1 MSASPNSR
9 IGALFNRLFG
19 NELIKRVVKNSGYLF
34 SATGIAAIL
43 SMVQSIFVAR
53 LLGVTDFGILGTIT
67 LFTSV
72 INKFASFRMS
82 ELVIKYVG
90 EYTVEGDKEKAAAVF
105 KSAALLETITS
116 VFAFGLIWILAPL
129 GAQYFA
135 KDVNTTTWFIL
146 YGLIVLA
153 NFMIESSTGLLQIF
167 DQFKIIAGTTV
178 GQSIITFILVGFVYV
193 NQGGLY
199 EIVLVYMVGKMVGA
213 IALAATA
220 IVQAIQH
227 WGFNWW
233 RAPIGLLRERANEL
247 IRFAVSTNISA
258 TINLVNKDGELLWVS
273 ALTGP
278 TGAGYYKLAL
288 SLSNLIQLP
297 VSPLPQATY
306 PELSREVAARNWANM
321 RYVLRQGSVM
331 AFAYSALAGVFLV
344 IFGKPLIAFFYTPEF
359 LPSYP
364 ALLIL
369 MVGMLVANT
378 FYWNR
383 ISLLSLGLA
392 DYPAKVNS
400 IAAVLKLIG
409 IFAIVPIYGYLG
421 SAALLSGYYLFS
433 VTLNVQ
439 KTFSELRS
447 RAEGTL

>member
-1 MSASPNSR
+1 MSESLTSK
-9 IGALFNRLFG
+9 ISGLFNRLFG
-19 NELIKRVVKNSGYLF
+19 NELIQRVAKNSGYLF
-34 SATGIAAIL
+34 SATGFAAVL
-43 SMVQSIFVAR
+43 SMVQSIFVVR

-72 INKFASFRMS
+72 VNKFASFRMS

-90 EYTVEGDKEKAAAVF
+90 EYTVEGNEGKAAAVF
-105 KSAALLETITS
+105 KSAGIIETITS
-116 VFAFGLIWILAPL
+116 FFAFGLIWLLAPL

-135 KDVNTTTWFIL
+135 KDIATTNWFIL

-167 DQFKIIAGTTV
+167 DRFKIIAGTTI
-178 GQSIITFILVGFVYV
+178 GQSILTVTLVGVVYYY
-193 NQGGLY
+193 QGGLY
-199 EIVLVYMVGKMVGA
+199 EIVLVYMAGKMAGA
-213 IALAATA
+213 IALAVSAVVLAT
-220 IVQAIQH
+220 QR
-227 WGFNWW
+227 WGSNWW
-233 RAPIGLLRERANEL
+233 RAPVGQLRDRANEL
-247 IRFAVSTNISA
+247 VKFAFSTNISA

-288 SLSNLIQLP
+288 SLANLIQLP
-297 VSPLPQATY
+297 ISPLPQATY
-306 PELSREVAARNWANM
+306 PELSREVAARNWGNM
-321 RYVLRQGSVM
+321 RFVLRQGSIM
-331 AFAYSALAGVFLV
+331 AFAYSALAGVFLL
-344 IFGKPLIAFFYTPEF
+344 IFGRPLIAFFYTPEF

-369 MVGMLVANT
+369 MVGLLFANT

-383 ISLLSLGLA
+383 IALLSLGLA

-409 IFAIVPIYGYLG
+409 IFAIVPIFGYLG
-421 SAALLSGYYLFS
+421 SAALLSGFYLFS
-433 VTLNVQ
+433 VTLNVR
-439 KTFSELRS
+439 KTFSELKI
-447 RAEGTL
+447 RASEIL

>member
-9 IGALFNRLFG
+9 IGALINRLFG

-167 DQFKIIAGTTV
+167 DQFKIIAGTTI
-178 GQSIITFILVGFVYV
+178 GQSIITLILVGFVYV

-331 AFAYSALAGVFLV
+331 AFAYSALAGIFLL
-344 IFGKPLIAFFYTPEF
+344 IFGKPLIALFYTPDF
-359 LPSYP
+359 LPSYS

-400 IAAVLKLIG
+400 IAAVLKVIG

>member
-1 MSASPNSR
+1 MSESPT
-9 IGALFNRLFG
+9 GKTGGLFNRLFG
-19 NELIKRVVKNSGYLF
+19 NELIQRVVKNSGYLF
-34 SATGIAAIL
+34 SATGVSAVL
-43 SMVQSIFVAR
+43 SMVQSIFVVR

-72 INKFASFRMS
+72 VNKFASFRMS

-90 EYTVEGDKEKAAAVF
+90 EYSEEGDEVKAAAVF
-105 KSAALLETITS
+105 KSAAIIETITS
-116 VFAFGLIWILAPL
+116 FFAFGLIWWLAPL
-129 GAQYFA
+129 GAQFLA
-135 KDVNTTTWFIL
+135 RDITAANWFIL

-167 DQFKIIAGTTV
+167 DKFKIIAGTTV
-178 GQSIITFILVGFVYV
+178 GQSILTLILVGLVYI

-199 EIVLVYMVGKMVGA
+199 EIVLVYMAGKMVGA
-213 IALAATA
+213 IALAASA
-220 IVQAIQH
+220 LVLAIQR

-233 RAPIGLLRERANEL
+233 RTPLGLLRDRSKEL
-247 IRFAVSTNISA
+247 LRFAFSTNISA

-288 SLSNLIQLP
+288 SLANLIQLP

-306 PELSREVAARNWANM
+306 PELSREVAAKKWGNM
-321 RYVLRQGSVM
+321 RYVLRQGSIM
-331 AFAYSALAGVFLV
+331 AFAYSALAGLFLL
-344 IFGKPLIAFFYTPEF
+344 IFGRQLIAFFYTPEF

-369 MVGMLVANT
+369 MVGLLFANT

-400 IAAVLKLIG
+400 IAAVLKIVG
-409 IFAIVPIYGYLG
+409 IITIVPIYGYLG
-421 SAALLSGYYLFS
+421 SAALLSGFYLFS
-433 VTLNVQ
+433 VTLNVR
-439 KTFSELRS
+439 KTFNELRD
-447 RAEGTL
+447 RARISV

>member
-9 IGALFNRLFG
+9 IGALINRLFG

-105 KSAALLETITS
+105 KSAAILETITS

-167 DQFKIIAGTTV
+167 DQFKIIAGTTI
-178 GQSIITFILVGFVYV
+178 GQSIITLILVGFVYV

-344 IFGKPLIAFFYTPEF
+344 IFGKPLIVFFYTPEF

>member
-1 MSASPNSR
+1 MSETPSGK
-9 IGALFNRLFG
+9 IGGFFNRLFG
-19 NELIKRVVKNSGYLF
+19 NELIQRVVKNSGYMF
-34 SATGIAAIL
+34 SATGAAAAL
-43 SMVQSIFVAR
+43 SMVQSILVAR
-53 LLGVTDFGILGTIT
+53 LLGVTDFGVLGTIT

-72 INKFASFRMS
+72 VNKFASFRMS

-90 EYTVEGDKEKAAAVF
+90 EYTVEGDETKAAAVF
-105 KSAALLETITS
+105 KSAAIIETVTS
-116 VFAFGLIWILAPL
+116 FFAFGLIWLLAPL
-129 GAQYFA
+129 GAQFFA
-135 KDVNTTTWFIL
+135 KDIAATNWFIL

-167 DQFKIIAGTTV
+167 DKFKIIAGTTV
-178 GQSIITFILVGFVYV
+178 GQSILTLILVGLVFI

-199 EIVLVYMVGKMVGA
+199 EIVLAYMAGKMAGA
-213 IALAATA
+213 IALAASA
-220 IVQAIQH
+220 LVFAARR

-233 RAPIGLLRERANEL
+233 RAPIGSLRDRSKEL
-247 IRFAVSTNISA
+247 VRFAFSTNISA

-288 SLSNLIQLP
+288 SLANLIQLP

-306 PELSREVAARNWANM
+306 PELSREVAAKKWGNM
-321 RYVLRQGSVM
+321 RYILRQGSIM
-331 AFAYSALAGVFLV
+331 ACAYSVLAGLFLL
-344 IFGKPLIAFFYTPEF
+344 IFGRQLIAFFYTPDF
-359 LPSYP
+359 LPAFP

-369 MVGMLVANT
+369 MVGLLFANT

-400 IAAVLKLIG
+400 IAAVLKFIG
-409 IFAIVPIYGYLG
+409 IITIVPIFGYLG
-421 SAALLSGYYLFS
+421 SAALLSGFYLFS
-433 VTLNVQ
+433 VSLNVR
-439 KTFSELRS
+439 KTFNELRD
-447 RAEGTL
+447 RARVVA

>member
-9 IGALFNRLFG
+9 IGALINRLFG

-167 DQFKIIAGTTV
+167 DQFKIIAGTTI
-178 GQSIITFILVGFVYV
+178 GQSIITLILVGFVYV

>member
-1 MSASPNSR
+1 MGISPT
-9 IGALFNRLFG
+9 GKPGGLFNRLFRT
-19 NELIKRVVKNSGYLF
+19 ELIQRVVKNSGYLF
-34 SATGIAAIL
+34 SATGVSAAL

-72 INKFASFRMS
+72 VNKFASFRMS

-90 EYTVEGDKEKAAAVF
+90 EYSVEGDEVKAAAVF
-105 KSAALLETITS
+105 KSAAIIETITS
-116 VFAFGLIWILAPL
+116 IFAFGLIWLLAPL
-129 GAQYFA
+129 GAQFFA
-135 KDVNTTTWFIL
+135 KDVTASNWFIL

-167 DQFKIIAGTTV
+167 DQFKIVAATTV
-178 GQSIITFILVGFVYV
+178 GQSILTLTLVGLVYL

-199 EIVLVYMVGKMVGA
+199 QIVLVYMAGKMAGA
-213 IALAATA
+213 IAVVLATRK
-220 IVQAIQH
+220 
-227 WGFNWW
+227 WGLNWW
-233 RAPIGLLRERANEL
+233 RAPVSMLRDRSKEL
-247 IRFAVSTNISA
+247 VRFAFSTNISA

-288 SLSNLIQLP
+288 SLANLIQLP

-306 PELSREVAARNWANM
+306 PELSREVAAKNWGNM
-321 RYVLRQGSVM
+321 RHVLRQGSIM
-331 AFAYSALAGVFLV
+331 AFAYSTLAGIFLLV
-344 IFGKPLIAFFYTPEF
+344 FGKQLIAFFYTPEF

-369 MVGMLVANT
+369 MVGLLVANT

-392 DYPAKVNS
+392 DYPAKVNL
-400 IAAVLKLIG
+400 IAAVLKIIG
-409 IFAIVPIYGYLG
+409 IITIVPVYGYLG
-421 SAALLSGYYLFS
+421 SAALLSGFYLFS
-433 VTLNVQ
+433 VTFNVR
-439 KTFSELRS
+439 KTFSELRE
-447 RAEGTL
+447 RASVIT

>member
-1 MSASPNSR
+1 MSESLTSK
-9 IGALFNRLFG
+9 ISGLFNRLFG
-19 NELIKRVVKNSGYLF
+19 NELIQRVAKNSGYLF
-34 SATGIAAIL
+34 SATGFAAVL
-43 SMVQSIFVAR
+43 SMVQSIFVVR

-72 INKFASFRMS
+72 VNKFASFRMS

-90 EYTVEGDKEKAAAVF
+90 EYTVEGNEGKAAAVF
-105 KSAALLETITS
+105 KSAGIIETITS
-116 VFAFGLIWILAPL
+116 FFAFGLIWLLAPL

-135 KDVNTTTWFIL
+135 KDIATTNWFIL

-167 DQFKIIAGTTV
+167 DRFKIIAGTTI
-178 GQSIITFILVGFVYV
+178 GQSILTVTLVGVVYYY
-193 NQGGLY
+193 QGGLY
-199 EIVLVYMVGKMVGA
+199 EIVLVYMAGKMAGA
-213 IALAATA
+213 IALAVSAVVLAT
-220 IVQAIQH
+220 QR
-227 WGFNWW
+227 WGSNWW
-233 RAPIGLLRERANEL
+233 RAPVGQLRDRANEL
-247 IRFAVSTNISA
+247 VKFAFSTNISA

-288 SLSNLIQLP
+288 SLANLIQLP
-297 VSPLPQATY
+297 ISPLPQATY
-306 PELSREVAARNWANM
+306 PELSREVAARNWGNM
-321 RYVLRQGSVM
+321 RFVLRQGSIM
-331 AFAYSALAGVFLV
+331 AFAYSALAGVFLL
-344 IFGKPLIAFFYTPEF
+344 IFGRPLIAFFYTPEF

-369 MVGMLVANT
+369 MVGLLFANT

-383 ISLLSLGLA
+383 IALLSLGLA

-409 IFAIVPIYGYLG
+409 IFAIVPIFGYLG
-421 SAALLSGYYLFS
+421 SAALLSGFYLFS
-433 VTLNVQ
+433 VTLNVR
-439 KTFSELRS
+439 KTFSELRI
-447 RAEGTL
+447 RASEIL

>member
-1 MSASPNSR
+1 MSESPT
-9 IGALFNRLFG
+9 GKTGGLFNRLFG
-19 NELIKRVVKNSGYLF
+19 NELIQRVVKNSGYLF
-34 SATGIAAIL
+34 SATGVSAVL
-43 SMVQSIFVAR
+43 SMVQSIFVVR

-72 INKFASFRMS
+72 VNKFASFRMS

-90 EYTVEGDKEKAAAVF
+90 EYTVEGDEVKAAAVF
-105 KSAALLETITS
+105 KSAAIIETITS
-116 VFAFGLIWILAPL
+116 FFAFGLIWLLAPL
-129 GAQYFA
+129 GAQFFA
-135 KDVNTTTWFIL
+135 RDISATNWFIL

-153 NFMIESSTGLLQIF
+153 NFMIESSTGLLQIS
-167 DQFKIIAGTTV
+167 DKFKIVAGITV
-178 GQSIITFILVGFVYV
+178 GQSILTLILVGLVDI

-199 EIVLVYMVGKMVGA
+199 EIVLAYMAGKMVGA
-213 IALAATA
+213 IALAVSAL
-220 IVQAIQH
+220 VLAIQR

-233 RAPIGLLRERANEL
+233 RTPLGLLRDRSKEL
-247 IRFAVSTNISA
+247 LRFAFSTNISA

-288 SLSNLIQLP
+288 SLANLIQLP

-306 PELSREVAARNWANM
+306 PELSREVAAKKWGNM
-321 RYVLRQGSVM
+321 RYVLRQGSIM
-331 AFAYSALAGVFLV
+331 AFAYSALAGLFLLVF
-344 IFGKPLIAFFYTPEF
+344 GRQLIAFFYTPEF

-369 MVGMLVANT
+369 MVGLLFANT

-400 IAAVLKLIG
+400 IAAVLKIVG
-409 IFAIVPIYGYLG
+409 IITIVPIYGYLG
-421 SAALLSGYYLFS
+421 SAALLSGFYLFS
-433 VTLNVQ
+433 VTLNVR
-439 KTFSELRS
+439 KTFNELRD
-447 RAEGTL
+447 RARISV